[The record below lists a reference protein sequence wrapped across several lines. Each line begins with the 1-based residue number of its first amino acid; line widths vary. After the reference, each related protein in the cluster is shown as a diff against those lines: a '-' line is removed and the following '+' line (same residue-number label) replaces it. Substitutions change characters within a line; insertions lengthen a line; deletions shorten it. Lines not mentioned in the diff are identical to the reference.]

1 MAVRSIAQTDT
12 LETFRTQFNALA
24 ADDFGD
30 IGTLDSSLA
39 ATSVIGAVNELSAQV
54 GAAEGWKM
62 EDSSSTIQ
70 QVGAGQTAIFKGVSN
85 QTTAVVTVPDT
96 LTIGLTNSVTI
107 TTQLT
112 SPIVVAGNLTLT
124 NGSITDSSGTID
136 FGNENLTTT
145 GDIQAN
151 LLTAPS
157 ITTTG
162 GTSTLGT
169 ILIVG
174 NTISSTDSTVIHF
187 DDDVQVEGTLRTNTM
202 SARTG
207 DSVSFGNSHI
217 STNNITTSGA
227 IYLTGANSNLGIY
240 FEGATNDAFKTYIRP
255 TDPTA
260 ERIVTLPD
268 LTGTAILDTS
278 TAYATGD
285 IFTASSTLIIYN
297 SAGVAQK
304 TIVGSAT

>member
-1 MAVRSIAQTDT
+1 MAVRNIALTDT
-12 LETFRTQFNALA
+12 LEQFRTNFNDMCLN
-24 ADDFGD
+24 DFGD
-30 IGTLDSSLA
+30 IGTLDPSMS
-39 ATSVIGAVNELSAQV
+39 ATSVIGAVNELAGQIF
-54 GAAEGWKM
+54 AAEGWKM
-62 EDSSSTIQ
+62 EDSSSTVQ
-70 QVGAGQTAIFKGVSN
+70 QIGAGQTAVFKGVSN
-85 QTTAVVTVPDT
+85 QTTAVVSVPDI

-124 NGSITDSSGTID
+124 NGSITDSSGSID
-136 FGNENLTTT
+136 FGNENLITT

-151 LLTAPS
+151 NITAPT

-162 GTSTLGT
+162 GTNTLGT
-169 ILIVG
+169 VSVIG

-187 DDDVQVEGTLRTNTM
+187 DDDVQIEGGLKTNTIT
-202 SARTG
+202 ARTG
-207 DSVSFGNSHI
+207 DSVNFGGSHI

-268 LTGTAILDTS
+268 STGTVALTN
-278 TAYATGD
+278 TTGYADGT
-285 IFTASSTLIIYN
+285 IFTSSSTLVIYN

>member
-1 MAVRSIAQTDT
+1 MAVRNIAITDT

-124 NGSITDSSGTID
+124 NGSITDSSGSID
-136 FGNENLTTT
+136 FGNENLITT

-151 LLTAPS
+151 LLTAPT

-268 LTGTAILDTS
+268 STGTVALTN
-278 TAYATGD
+278 TTGYADGT
-285 IFTASSTLIIYN
+285 IFTSSSTLIIYN

>member
-1 MAVRSIAQTDT
+1 MAVRNIALTDT
-12 LETFRTQFNALA
+12 LEQFRTNFNDMCLN
-24 ADDFGD
+24 DFGD
-30 IGTLDSSLA
+30 IGTLDPSMS
-39 ATSVIGAVNELSAQV
+39 ATSVIGAVNELAGQIF
-54 GAAEGWKM
+54 AAEGWKM
-62 EDSSSTIQ
+62 EDSSSTVQ
-70 QVGAGQTAIFKGVSN
+70 QIGAGQTAVFKGVSN
-85 QTTAVVTVPDT
+85 QTTAVVSVPDI

-124 NGSITDSSGTID
+124 NGSITDSSGSID
-136 FGNENLTTT
+136 FGNENLITT

-151 LLTAPS
+151 NITAPT

-162 GTSTLGT
+162 GTNTLGT
-169 ILIVG
+169 VSVIG

-187 DDDVQVEGTLRTNTM
+187 DDDVQIEGGLKTNTIT
-202 SARTG
+202 ARTG
-207 DSVSFGNSHI
+207 DSVNFGGSHI

-268 LTGTAILDTS
+268 ATGTVALTNTTGYADSSVFTS
-278 TAYATGD
+278 
-285 IFTASSTLIIYN
+285 SVSLVIYN

-304 TIVGSAT
+304 TIFGSAS

>member
-1 MAVRSIAQTDT
+1 MAVRNIALTDT
-12 LETFRTQFNALA
+12 LEQFRTNFNDMCLN
-24 ADDFGD
+24 DFGD
-30 IGTLDSSLA
+30 IGTLDPSMS
-39 ATSVIGAVNELSAQV
+39 ATSVVGAVNELAAQIF
-54 GAAEGWKM
+54 AAEGWKM
-62 EDSSSTIQ
+62 EDSSSTVQ
-70 QVGAGQTAIFKGVSN
+70 QIGAGQTAVFKGVSN
-85 QTTAVVTVPDT
+85 QTTAVVSVPDI

-124 NGSITDSSGTID
+124 NGSITDSSGSID
-136 FGNENLTTT
+136 FGDDHIVTT

-151 LLTAPS
+151 NITAPT

-162 GTSTLGT
+162 GTNTLGT

-187 DDDVQVEGTLRTNTM
+187 DDDVQVEGGLKTNTIT
-202 SARTG
+202 ARTG
-207 DSVSFGNSHI
+207 DSVNFGGSHI

-268 LTGTAILDTS
+268 STGTVALTN
-278 TAYATGD
+278 TTGYADGT
-285 IFTASSTLIIYN
+285 IFTSSSTLVIYN

-304 TIVGSAT
+304 TIVGSAS

>member
-1 MAVRSIAQTDT
+1 MAVRNIAITDT
-12 LETFRTQFNALA
+12 LEQFRTQFNDMCLN
-24 ADDFGD
+24 DFGD
-30 IGTLDSSLA
+30 IGTLDASMS
-39 ATSVIGAVNELSAQV
+39 ATSVIGAVNELAGQIF
-54 GAAEGWKM
+54 AAEGWKM
-62 EDSSSTIQ
+62 EDSSSTVQ
-70 QVGAGQTAIFKGVSN
+70 QIGAGQTAVFKGVSN
-85 QTTAVVTVPDT
+85 QTTAVVSVPDI
-96 LTIGLTNSVTI
+96 LTIGLTNVVNI
-107 TTQLT
+107 TTSVSAPT
-112 SPIVVAGNLTLT
+112 VSAGNLTLT

-151 LLTAPS
+151 NITAPT

-162 GTSTLGT
+162 GTNTLGT
-169 ILIVG
+169 VSIVG
-174 NTISSTDSTVIHF
+174 NTFSSTDSTVIHF
-187 DDDVQVEGTLRTNTM
+187 DDDVQVEGTLRTNTI

-207 DSVSFGNSHI
+207 DTVNFGNNNLI
-217 STNNITTSGA
+217 TNGN
-227 IYLTGANSNLGIY
+227 IYLTGTHSDLGIS

-268 LTGTAILDTS
+268 STGTVALTN
-278 TAYATGD
+278 TTGYADGT

-304 TIVGSAT
+304 TIVGSAS

>member
-1 MAVRSIAQTDT
+1 MAVRNIALTDT
-12 LETFRTQFNALA
+12 LEQFRTNFNDMCLN
-24 ADDFGD
+24 DFGD
-30 IGTLDSSLA
+30 IGTLDPSMS
-39 ATSVIGAVNELSAQV
+39 ATSVIGAVNELASQIF
-54 GAAEGWKM
+54 AAEGWKM
-62 EDSSSTIQ
+62 EDSSSTVQ
-70 QVGAGQTAIFKGVSN
+70 QIGAGQTAQFKGVSN
-85 QTTAVVTVPDT
+85 QTTAVVSVPDI
-96 LTIGLTNSVTI
+96 LTIGLTNVVNI
-107 TTQLT
+107 TTSL
-112 SPIVVAGNLTLT
+112 SAPIVSAGSLTLT
-124 NGSITDSSGTID
+124 NGSITDSSGSID
-136 FGNENLTTT
+136 FGDDHIITT

-151 LLTAPS
+151 NITAPT

-162 GTSTLGT
+162 GTNTLGT
-169 ILIVG
+169 VSVIG

-187 DDDVQVEGTLRTNTM
+187 DDDVQIEGGLKTNTIT
-202 SARTG
+202 ARTG
-207 DSVSFGNSHI
+207 DSVNFGGSHI

-268 LTGTAILDTS
+268 STGTVALTN
-278 TAYATGD
+278 TTGYADGT
-285 IFTASSTLIIYN
+285 IFTSSSTLVIYN

>member
-1 MAVRSIAQTDT
+1 MAVRNIAITDT
-12 LETFRTQFNALA
+12 LEQFRTSFNDMCLN
-24 ADDFGD
+24 DFGD
-30 IGTLDSSLA
+30 IGTLDSSMS
-39 ATSVIGAVNELSAQV
+39 ATSVIGAVNELASQIFSA
-54 GAAEGWKM
+54 AGWKM
-62 EDSSSTIQ
+62 EDSSSTTQ
-70 QVGAGQTAIFKGVSN
+70 TVGAGQTATFKGVSN
-85 QTTAVVTVPDT
+85 QTTAVVSVPDI
-96 LTIGLTNSVTI
+96 LTIGLTNVVNI
-107 TTQLT
+107 TTSL
-112 SPIVVAGNLTLT
+112 SAPIVSAGSLTLT
-124 NGSITDSSGTID
+124 NGSITDSSGSVN
-136 FGNENLTTT
+136 FGDEHIVTT
-145 GDIQAN
+145 GNIQAN
-151 LLTAPS
+151 NITPLS

-162 GTSTLGT
+162 GTSVLGT
-169 ILIVG
+169 VSIVG
-174 NTISSTDSTVIHF
+174 NTFSSTDSTVINF
-187 DDDVQVEGTLRTNTM
+187 DDDVQVEGTLRTNTI

-217 STNNITTSGA
+217 STNNITTGGY

-268 LTGTAILDTS
+268 LTGIAILDTS
-278 TAYATGD
+278 TGYGTGS

>member
-1 MAVRSIAQTDT
+1 MAVRNIAITDT
-12 LETFRTQFNALA
+12 LETFRTQFYALA

>member
-1 MAVRSIAQTDT
+1 MAVRNIAITDT
-12 LETFRTQFNALA
+12 LEQFRTNFNDMCLN
-24 ADDFGD
+24 DFGD
-30 IGTLDSSLA
+30 IGTLDPSMS
-39 ATSVIGAVNELSAQV
+39 ATSVVGAVNELAAQIF
-54 GAAEGWKM
+54 AAEGWKM
-62 EDSSSTIQ
+62 EDSSSTVQ
-70 QVGAGQTAIFKGVSN
+70 QIGAGQTAQFKGVSN
-85 QTTAVVTVPDT
+85 QTTAVVSVPDI

-124 NGSITDSSGTID
+124 NGSITDSSGSID
-136 FGNENLTTT
+136 FGNENLVTT
-145 GDIQAN
+145 GALQ
-151 LLTAPS
+151 TASINTPT

-162 GTSTLGT
+162 GSSTLGT
-169 ILIVG
+169 ISIVG
-174 NTISSTDSTVIHF
+174 NTISSTDSTVLHL
-187 DDDVQVEGTLRTNTM
+187 DDDVQIEGGLKTNSIT
-202 SARTG
+202 ARTG
-207 DSVSFGNSHI
+207 DSVNFGGSHI

-268 LTGTAILDTS
+268 STGTVALTN
-278 TAYATGD
+278 TTGYADGT
-285 IFTASSTLIIYN
+285 IFTSSSTLIIYN

>member
-1 MAVRSIAQTDT
+1 MAVRNIALTDT
-12 LETFRTQFNALA
+12 LEQFRTNFNDMCLN
-24 ADDFGD
+24 DFGD
-30 IGTLDSSLA
+30 IGTLDPSMS
-39 ATSVIGAVNELSAQV
+39 ATSVIGAVNELAGQIF
-54 GAAEGWKM
+54 AAEGWKM
-62 EDSSSTIQ
+62 EDSSSTVQ
-70 QVGAGQTAIFKGVSN
+70 QIGAGQTAQFKGVSN
-85 QTTAVVTVPDT
+85 QTTAVVSVPDI
-96 LTIGLTNSVTI
+96 LTIGLTNVVNI
-107 TTQLT
+107 TTSL
-112 SPIVVAGNLTLT
+112 SAPIVSAGSLTLT
-124 NGSITDSSGTID
+124 NGSITDSSGSID
-136 FGNENLTTT
+136 FGNENLITT

-151 LLTAPS
+151 NITAPT

-162 GTSTLGT
+162 GTNTLGT
-169 ILIVG
+169 VSVIG

-187 DDDVQVEGTLRTNTM
+187 DDDVQIEGGLKTNTIT
-202 SARTG
+202 ARTG
-207 DSVSFGNSHI
+207 DSVNFGGSHI

-268 LTGTAILDTS
+268 STGTVALTN
-278 TAYATGD
+278 TTGYADGT
-285 IFTASSTLIIYN
+285 IFTSSSTLVIYN

>member
-1 MAVRSIAQTDT
+1 MAVRNIALTDT
-12 LETFRTQFNALA
+12 LEQFRTNFNDMCLN
-24 ADDFGD
+24 DFGD
-30 IGTLDSSLA
+30 IGTLDPSMS
-39 ATSVIGAVNELSAQV
+39 ATSVVGAVNELAAQIF
-54 GAAEGWKM
+54 AAEGWKM
-62 EDSSSTIQ
+62 EDSSSTVQ
-70 QVGAGQTAIFKGVSN
+70 QIGAGQTAVFKGVSN
-85 QTTAVVTVPDT
+85 QTTAVVSVPDI

-124 NGSITDSSGTID
+124 NGSITDSSGSID
-136 FGNENLTTT
+136 FGDDHIITT

-151 LLTAPS
+151 NITAPT

-162 GTSTLGT
+162 GTNTLGT
-169 ILIVG
+169 VSVVG
-174 NTISSTDSTVIHF
+174 NTFSSTDSTVLHF
-187 DDDVQVEGTLRTNTM
+187 DDDVQIEGGLKTNTIT
-202 SARTG
+202 ARTG
-207 DSVSFGNSHI
+207 DSVNFGGSHI

-227 IYLTGANSNLGIY
+227 IYLTGGNSNLGIY

-268 LTGTAILDTS
+268 ATGTVALTNTTGYADSSVFTS
-278 TAYATGD
+278 
-285 IFTASSTLIIYN
+285 SVSLVIYN

-304 TIVGSAT
+304 TIFGSAS